1 MGGFDE
7 LLGRERIQNLV
18 WELSLILPLI
28 EYFILSALEFFVP
41 FTVTMNRLSQ
51 YSYDWVLN
59 LLSNVVSR
67 TDHWG
72 IMHLVVHALRIFI
85 MFLAI

>member
-1 MGGFDE
+1 M
-7 LLGRERIQNLV
+7 LSRERIQYLV
-18 WELSLILPLI
+18 WVLSLILSFI
-28 EYFILSALEFFVP
+28 EYFILSALEFFIP
-41 FTVTMNRLSQ
+41 FTMTMNRLSQ
-51 YSYDWVLN
+51 YSNDWVLY

-72 IMHLVVHALRIFI
+72 IMHLVVHALRVFI